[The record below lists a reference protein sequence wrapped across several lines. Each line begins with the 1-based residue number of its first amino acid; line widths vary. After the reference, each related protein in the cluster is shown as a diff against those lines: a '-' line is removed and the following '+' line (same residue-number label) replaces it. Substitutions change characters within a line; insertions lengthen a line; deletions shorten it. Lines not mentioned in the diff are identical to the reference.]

1 MSMVQFYLPV
11 PENVN
16 GMIAGSAGL
25 GYARTMIY
33 ESAFHSRLLRLHY
46 LGSEDGGVVK
56 RAWYTKVM

>member
-1 MSMVQFYLPV
+1 V

-46 LGSEDGGVVK
+46 LGSEDGGIVK